1 MFLKSLTAL
10 LLVTGFAFSSFAGA
24 PYPMGP
30 DLNMTPGSL
39 CTHPDTYRYPEKIAY
54 CERDV
59 DTELKREIFNDYIHK
74 LGYSI
79 DMSKRSQFKIDHL
92 IPLCAGGSNERENL
106 WPQHSTVYKQTDEME
121 AVACEKMAEGRV
133 TQRKAVDM
141 ILEAKHD
148 LSKARSILKAF
159 HDL

>member
-1 MFLKSLTAL
+1 MLKSFVALMLVAGFSLT
-10 LLVTGFAFSSFAGA
+10 SFAGA

-30 DLNMTPGSL
+30 DRNVTPGSL
-39 CTHPDTYRYPEKIAY
+39 CTQPDTYRYPEKIPY

-59 DTELKREIFNDYIHK
+59 DTELKKAIFKEYIQD
-74 LGYSI
+74 LGFDI

-92 IPLCAGGSNERENL
+92 IPLCAGGSNNRNNL

-121 AVACEKMAEGRV
+121 QVACEKMAEGKV

-148 LSKARSILKAF
+148 LSKARAILKEF
-159 HDL
+159 HAM

>member
-1 MFLKSLTAL
+1 MLKSLMAL
-10 LLVTGFAFSSFAGA
+10 MLVTGFGFSSFAGPA
-24 PYPMGP
+24 FPMGP

-39 CTHPDTYRYPEKIAY
+39 CTQPDTYRYPEKIAY

-59 DTELKREIFNDYIHK
+59 DTDLKKEIFRDYIQK

-79 DMSKRSQFKIDHL
+79 DMSKRAQFKIDHL
-92 IPLCAGGSNERENL
+92 IPLCAGGSNNRDNL

-121 AVACEKMAEGRV
+121 MIACEKMAEGRV
-133 TQRKAVDM
+133 TQRKAIDM

-148 LSKARSILKAF
+148 LSKAKAILREFKS
-159 HDL
+159 L